1 MVVLWLDA
9 MIGTPLLGLSS
20 RLKAP
25 WETWGMVGIWGIGYG
40 GSERRQFITWPFSG
54 EHFQADWFDIHL
66 WRHGVCGVYVVRG
79 MVGTRGDNS

>member
-1 MVVLWLDA
+1 
-9 MIGTPLLGLSS
+9 
-20 RLKAP
+20 
-25 WETWGMVGIWGIGYG
+25 MVGIWGIGYG

-66 WRHGVCGVYVVRG
+66 WRHGVCGVYVVWG